1 MIRMATAAEAETLA
15 RFADR
20 TFREA
25 FAVDNRPDD
34 MDAYCTAAF
43 ETDAMRGYLSDA
55 SLTTL
60 VMIADDGSLA
70 AYAQLRPK
78 APDQAATLPEPLL
91 ELWRFY
97 VDTVHH
103 GRGIARQL
111 MEAVID
117 VARGRGAATLWLGV
131 WERNTRAQAFYRKS
145 GFVVV
150 GSHTFVLG
158 ADVQTDCLMARSL
171 R

>member
-1 MIRMATAAEAETLA
+1 VVIRTATAAEAETLA

-25 FAVDNRPDD
+25 FAVDNRPED
-34 MDAYCTAAF
+34 MDAYCAAAF
-43 ETDAMRGYLSDA
+43 ATDVMRGYLSDS

-60 VMIADDGSLA
+60 VMFADDGSLA

-78 APDQAATLPEPLL
+78 APDRTATLPEPL

-97 VDTVHH
+97 VDKVHH
-103 GRGIARQL
+103 GRGIARQM
-111 MEAVID
+111 MEAVIE
-117 VARGRGAATLWLGV
+117 VARERGAATLWLGV
-131 WERNTRAQAFYRKS
+131 WEHNTRARAFYRKS

-150 GSHTFVLG
+150 GSHAFVLG